1 MPEIAVKRNPE
12 KWETAKRDAVSRMGG
27 KHSARAMQLASK
39 LYKDRGGQYA
49 GKKPAPSDNSL
60 RTWTKQDWK
69 WSGGDK
75 PGQGG
80 DGVYL
85 PARAVSALKSTPRGQ
100 EKLERAAGVKRDA
113 TARGQQFSQHG
124 LHTGKDRSKT
134 AARLLMSPQIA
145 EFTRRLRDIAAS

>member
-60 RTWTKQDWK
+60 RMWTKQDWK

-145 EFTRRLRDIAAS
+145 EFTHRLRDIAAS